1 MKKVMPFLG
10 AILLFAVLSLTSCGG
25 SSKKNTT
32 TDEEKEINT
41 DTLAYLYG
49 KWKYEEMGVAMNLEI
64 NSDKTF
70 SWSSDFGSFNGNWSM
85 ANNLISFT
93 PSDNLNPPFTLLK
106 SNDGS
111 LQEQT
116 NNEVKPI
123 YNKIK

>member
-1 MKKVMPFLG
+1 MKKIITICG
-10 AILLFAVLSLTSCGG
+10 AILFVTIILSSCGG
-25 SSKKNTT
+25 SNKKKENKQ
-32 TDEEKEINT
+32 EVKEIKT
-41 DTLAYLYG
+41 DSLAYLYG
-49 KWKYEEMGVAMNLEI
+49 KWKYEEMGVAMNLKI

-85 ANNLISFT
+85 TNNLISFT

>member
-1 MKKVMPFLG
+1 MKKIITICG
-10 AILLFAVLSLTSCGG
+10 AMLLFVTIILSSCSG
-25 SSKKNTT
+25 SNKRKENKQ
-32 TDEEKEINT
+32 EVKEIKT
-41 DTLAYLYG
+41 DSLAYLYG
-49 KWKYEEMGVAMNLEI
+49 KWKYEEMGVAMNLKI

-85 ANNLISFT
+85 TNNLISFT
-93 PSDNLNPPFTLLK
+93 PSDNLNSPFTLLK

-116 NNEVKPI
+116 NNEVKPV